1 MGVDT
6 SSALT
11 TNRKKNMPQTIEL
24 KEVFIYFVICKKSK
38 KIFYIGESQNGRS
51 RVQLRRF
58 DDKTCDVKVITSK
71 KIKCLNNFYF
81 RRYYEARWI
90 YKFKPEYN
98 LQINTPPT
106 LNYFL
111 IKMFLWNENP
121 QSNWIVP
128 FSQNCP
134 FKCKFLPHTQK
145 HNRYIYNGYTK
156 IWDQVDTNKKLF
168 INNEKAFD
176 YILNNKIEKTLGTK
190 TRKTFKT
197 RTEKLHN

>member
-190 TRKTFKT
+190 TRKTFK
-197 RTEKLHN
+197 KI

>member
-81 RRYYEARWI
+81 KRYYEARWI

>member
-1 MGVDT
+1 
-6 SSALT
+6 
-11 TNRKKNMPQTIEL
+11 MPQTIEL

-98 LQINTPPT
+98 LQINTPPS

-145 HNRYIYNGYTK
+145 HNKYIYNGYTK
-156 IWDQVDTNKKLF
+156 VWEQIDVNKKLF
-168 INNEKAFD
+168 INDEKAFD

-190 TRKTFKT
+190 TRKTFKK